1 MLIES
6 LLFGRLNE
14 RLNIVFVLLVKKD
27 AFRRVARLIV
37 AVLLRNALAH
47 CELILAPGRRFGED
61 LADAVEKRHESH
73 HHGAIDGPHEKL
85 GKKQKQKQHYVY
97 QEANFHF

>member
-27 AFRRVARLIV
+27 AFRRVARLVV
-37 AVLLRNALAH
+37 AILLLHALAH
-47 CELILAPGRRFGED
+47 GELVLAPGRRFCED
-61 LADAVEKRHESH
+61 FADSVEKGHEGH
-73 HHGAIDGPHEKL
+73 HHGAVDGPHEKL
-85 GKKQKQKQHYVY
+85 G
-97 QEANFHF
+97 EE